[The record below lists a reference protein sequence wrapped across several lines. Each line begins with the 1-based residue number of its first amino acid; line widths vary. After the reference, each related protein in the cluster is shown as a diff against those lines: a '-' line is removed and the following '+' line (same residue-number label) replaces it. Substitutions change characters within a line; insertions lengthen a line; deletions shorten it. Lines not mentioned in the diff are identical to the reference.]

1 MKAIIIDQAAPD
13 RALRYEDVPDPG
25 YGQSDLLIRVKA
37 AALNRADL
45 RRAATHFAASDKVGG
60 HPIAGVELAGEV
72 AAVGGDV
79 AGFRPGDRVMAMA
92 GGAYAEY
99 AVIDHRLAMRAP
111 ATMSWEQAAA
121 TPVTFVTAHDALA
134 SCAELKAGE
143 IVFVQ
148 GASSG
153 AGIASVQMARLMGA
167 RHVLGTAGTPD
178 KLERLRALGCDMPI
192 NYRTGDFVAVVGER
206 TQSRG
211 ADVIID
217 LVGSHTAQGNI
228 DACAIA
234 GRIVCV
240 GRVAGLDATIN
251 LDEFSRKRIR
261 MIGTTFRTRSL
272 EERIRAVR
280 KFCDE
285 ALPALEQG
293 TIRPVVDSVFPL
305 RDAAAAQER
314 MRANEH
320 FGKIVLGI

>member
-1 MKAIIIDQAAPD
+1 MSD
-13 RALRYEDVPDPG
+13 RPLRYEDVPDPSCG
-25 YGQSDLLIRVKA
+25 RSDLLIKVKA

-45 RRAATHFAASDKVGG
+45 RRAATHFAASDKAGS

-72 AAVGGDV
+72 AALGEDT
-79 AGFRPGDRVMAMA
+79 AGFKVGDRVMAMA

-99 AVIDHRLAMRAP
+99 AVIDYRLAICAP
-111 ATMSWEQAAA
+111 ASMSWEEAAA
-121 TPVTFVTAHDALA
+121 TPVTFVTAHDALTN
-134 SCAELKAGE
+134 CAALKPGE
-143 IVFVQ
+143 TVFVQ

-153 AGIASVQMARLMGA
+153 AGIAAVQMARLLGA
-167 RHVLGTAGTPD
+167 GRVFGTAGAPN
-178 KLERLRALGCDMPI
+178 KIEGLRALGCDVI
-192 NYRTGDFVAVVGER
+192 DYRNEDFIAAIRER

-211 ADVIID
+211 ADIVID

-261 MIGTTFRTRSL
+261 MIGTTFRTRSMD
-272 EERIRAVR
+272 ERIAAVR
-280 KFCDE
+280 AFCDDV
-285 ALPALEQG
+285 LPALAQG
-293 TIRPVVDSVFPL
+293 KVKPVIDNVFPL

-320 FGKIVLGI
+320 FGKIVLTV